1 MGGERAGADADV
13 GDHQAAA
20 VQMLV
25 ELDVTDLVPSPVVA
39 TVAVKPPP
47 LVPLEGR
54 FEIDG
59 VLGVAGP
66 TEKVWGLPSA
76 AE

>member
-1 MGGERAGADADV
+1 M
-13 GDHQAAA
+13 QTP
-20 VQMLV
+20 V
-25 ELDVTDLVPSPVVA
+25 EFEVTDLVPSPVVA

-47 LVPLEGR
+47 EVPLEGR

-59 VLGVAGP
+59 VLGVAWP
-66 TEKVWGLPSA
+66 TLKVWGLPSA